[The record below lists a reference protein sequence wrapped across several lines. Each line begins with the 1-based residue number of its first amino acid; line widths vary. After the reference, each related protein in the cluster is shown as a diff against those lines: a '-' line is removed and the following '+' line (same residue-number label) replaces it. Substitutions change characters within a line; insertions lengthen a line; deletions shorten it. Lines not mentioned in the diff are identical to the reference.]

1 MKTITK
7 SQLREMVKESIE
19 TALNEQSQVGL
30 RTSLT
35 NVMKYLIKRRNS
47 AVGQSEFY
55 EIETHIETLKKLAE
69 AL

>member
-1 MKTITK
+1 MKITK

-30 RTSLT
+30 RTSLE
-35 NVMKYLIKRRNS
+35 NVMKYLIKRQNS

-55 EIETHIETLKKLAE
+55 EIGTHIETLKKLAE